1 VAAIRFYLHHV
12 LWQCEWRWNEV
23 AQGITNYVTLLDQLR
38 RSREAYSKNKPIL
51 LVTFNYDTLIEQALE
66 SFTTL
71 NEVDN
76 YIRGDFFQLFKLH
89 GSINWVREIDSSI
102 ENVQQKDHSDLV
114 QEFIEKV
121 TELQIS
127 DRYRRVTRSGDK
139 PVGKIETKPVFP
151 AIAIPVET
159 KYSFE
164 WPAPGLDDTWLSES
178 CLPLELHRA

>member
-1 VAAIRFYLHHV
+1 
-12 LWQCEWRWNEV
+12 
-23 AQGITNYVTLLDQLR
+23 
-38 RSREAYSKNKPIL
+38 
-51 LVTFNYDTLIEQALE
+51 
-66 SFTTL
+66 
-71 NEVDN
+71 
-76 YIRGDFFQLFKLH
+76 
-89 GSINWVREIDSSI
+89 
-102 ENVQQKDHSDLV
+102 VQQKDHSDLV

-164 WPAPGLDDTWLSES
+164 CPSDHLDVLSRH
-178 CLPLELHRA
+178 LPEVTHVLTIGWRGNEAHFLNLLKSGFKGRSVLLQTVAGGKPDAEEVFARIKGAGINASGEASPYGGFTNYVVRREAEKFFRS